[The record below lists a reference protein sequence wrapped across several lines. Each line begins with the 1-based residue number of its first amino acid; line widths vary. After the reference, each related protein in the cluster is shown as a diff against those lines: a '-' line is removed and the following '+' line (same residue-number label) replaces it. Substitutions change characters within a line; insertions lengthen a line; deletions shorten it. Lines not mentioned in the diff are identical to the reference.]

1 MWKAL
6 RCFNSVWSHPEFSM
20 QIDTLYNRNIWNYE
34 KGRNNT
40 IFTLRIN
47 KQESKSRARFLLEP
61 RMIEPK
67 IVREF

>member
-1 MWKAL
+1 
-6 RCFNSVWSHPEFSM
+6 M

-40 IFTLRIN
+40 RFTLRIN